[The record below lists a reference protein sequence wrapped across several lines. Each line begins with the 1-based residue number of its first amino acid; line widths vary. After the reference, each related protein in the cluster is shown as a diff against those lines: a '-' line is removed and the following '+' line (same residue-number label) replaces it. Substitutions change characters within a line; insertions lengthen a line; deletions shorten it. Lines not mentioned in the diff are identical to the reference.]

1 MIGMNLLLGNQTES
15 DRIYGVTI
23 GVVTNNKDP
32 EKLGRVK
39 VKFPWLSEKDESN
52 WARVVTA
59 MAGKDYGLFMLP
71 EPDDEVLVMFEQGDP
86 RFPYVLGALWNEK
99 RKPLATNGDG
109 KNNHRLLKSRSG
121 HTILL
126 DDTAGE
132 EKIVIQ
138 DKTKKNEISIDSKTN
153 LITITGEKDFAIETK
168 GNISLK
174 SSGGNVE
181 IECKTFSVK
190 AEQACELKSD
200 AKCEIQAQAGL
211 GIKCLAGVKINDG
224 ALEVM

>member
-1 MIGMNLLLGNQTES
+1 MMGMNLLLGNQSAS

-23 GVVTNNKDP
+23 GVVTNNQDP

-39 VKFPWLSEKDESN
+39 VKFPWLSDTDESH
-52 WARVVTA
+52 WARIVTA
-59 MAGKDYGLFMLP
+59 MAGKEYGLFILP
-71 EPDDEVLVMFEQGDP
+71 EADDEVLVVFEQGDP
-86 RFPYVLGALWNEK
+86 QFPYVLGALWNEK
-99 RKPLATNGDG
+99 SKPPATNDDG
-109 KNNHRLLKSRSG
+109 KNNRRLLKSRSG

-126 DDTAGE
+126 DDTDGE

-153 LITITGEKDFAIETK
+153 LITIKGEKDFAIETK

-174 SSGGNVE
+174 SSGGNVA
-181 IECKTFSVK
+181 IECNTFSVK
-190 AEQACELKSD
+190 ANKS
-200 AKCEIQAQAGL
+200 CEIKSNAQCKIEAQAGL